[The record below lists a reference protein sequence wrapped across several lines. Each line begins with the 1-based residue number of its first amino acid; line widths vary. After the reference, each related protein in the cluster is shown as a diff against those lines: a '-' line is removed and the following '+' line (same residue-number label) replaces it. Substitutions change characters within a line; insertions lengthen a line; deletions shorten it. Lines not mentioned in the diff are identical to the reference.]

1 MADRSLDDIIIRKPR
16 FGGPGRGR
24 GRGGRG
30 QPTRPSQ
37 GRGSYQGS
45 IATRPQTFDAR
56 QKLNTPKVVDAR
68 QKLQAK
74 SPVDAREKLQQQ
86 RQPVDARQKLQQ
98 KKQEKQLVTVTIG
111 DARDRLKPAT
121 PVVKDARQMLQLK
134 RKSGDLGGEGGASTS
149 VKQRNG
155 NLTMTIPGLGSPSPP
170 KKLKTEPAVSVKP
183 GGMTITMIND
193 TARTQRKPLPPP
205 PVDTL
210 STPKTITIGS
220 RQLKGMTITTLNP
233 AARTVP
239 PPPQKWSAVSHTE
252 LEVEGTELPS
262 SSDGMDPLTTRPL
275 PPGKLGSGSIL
286 DAPGGPVIKI
296 VNDMASRTKPIRT
309 RPEHRLEEAEQLVI
323 TRTNPVATAPKPK
336 PAAPAPKPPPAPAKV
351 EEEEA
356 EQEFTS
362 PLQGTKIA
370 VSNLHP
376 VVSENDVIELFSDL
390 GPLKRAR
397 LIKQGTA
404 EVVYV
409 RREDAIN
416 AYKKYHNRDLD
427 SQPMKLTLHLPSNPP
442 PTTPTSAALEHLK
455 MRAASSP
462 PATQKPLEINTIHRA
477 LFKSSAA
484 SDPATPSKPVVFTV
498 KI

>member
-30 QPTRPSQ
+30 QPTRPAQ
-37 GRGSYQGS
+37 GRGGYQGS
-45 IATRPQTFDAR
+45 MATRPQTFDAR

-86 RQPVDARQKLQQ
+86 RHPVDARQKLQQ

-205 PVDTL
+205 VDTL

-233 AARTVP
+233 AARTAP
-239 PPPQKWSAVSHTE
+239 PPPQKME
-252 LEVEGTELPS
+252 
-262 SSDGMDPLTTRPL
+262 PLTTRPV

-296 VNDMASRTKPIRT
+296 VNDMAGRTKPIRT

-336 PAAPAPKPPPAPAKV
+336 PAPPAPKPPPAPAKV
-351 EEEEA
+351 EEEET

-427 SQPMKLTLHLPSNPP
+427 SQPMKLTLHLPSNNP

-455 MRAASSP
+455 
-462 PATQKPLEINTIHRA
+462 
-477 LFKSSAA
+477 
-484 SDPATPSKPVVFTV
+484 
-498 KI
+498 

>member
-1 MADRSLDDIIIRKPR
+1 MADRSLDEIISRKQR
-16 FGGPGRGR
+16 FGATGRGR

-30 QPTRPSQ
+30 QPVRPAQ
-37 GRGSYQGS
+37 GRGSYQGTM
-45 IATRPQTFDAR
+45 ATRPQHFDAR
-56 QKLNTPKVVDAR
+56 QKLNSPKVVDAR

-111 DARDRLKPAT
+111 DARDRLQQAA

-149 VKQRNG
+149 VKQKNG
-155 NLTMTIPGLGSPSPP
+155 NLTMTIPGLGSPSPS

-183 GGMTITMIND
+183 GGMTITMVND
-193 TARTQRKPLPPP
+193 TARTQNQRKPFSP

-233 AARTVP
+233 AARTAP
-239 PPPQKWSAVSHTE
+239 SPQKWSELSETE
-252 LEVEGTELPS
+252 LELEGTDLPS
-262 SSDGMDPLTTRPL
+262 SSDGIGSPATSLRSM
-275 PPGKLGSGSIL
+275 PPAKLGSGSIL
-286 DAPGGPVIKI
+286 DSPGGPVIKI
-296 VNDMASRTKPIRT
+296 VNDMAGRTKPVKT
-309 RPEHRLEEAEQLVI
+309 RPEPRLEDAEELVI
-323 TRTNPVATAPKPK
+323 TRTNPVATVPKPK
-336 PAAPAPKPPPAPAKV
+336 PAPPAPKPPPAKV
-351 EEEEA
+351 EEEES
-356 EQEFTS
+356 EKEFTS
-362 PLQGTKIA
+362 PLQGTKIT

-397 LIKQGTA
+397 LIKQGVA

-409 RREDAIN
+409 KREDAIN

-442 PTTPTSAALEHLK
+442 PSTPTSAALEHLK

-484 SDPATPSKPVVFTV
+484 SDPAVPNKPVVFTV

>member
-1 MADRSLDDIIIRKPR
+1 MADRSLDDIIIRNPR
-16 FGGPGRGR
+16 FGSSGRGR

-30 QPTRPSQ
+30 QPSRPAQ
-37 GRGSYQGS
+37 GRGSYQATK
-45 IATRPQTFDAR
+45 ATRPQPFDAR

-111 DARDRLKPAT
+111 DARERLKPAS

-149 VKQRNG
+149 VKQKNG
-155 NLTMTIPGLGSPSPP
+155 NLTMTIPGFGSPSPP

-193 TARTQRKPLPPP
+193 TARTQRKPLSP

-239 PPPQKWSAVSHTE
+239 SPQKME
-252 LEVEGTELPS
+252 PS
-262 SSDGMDPLTTRPL
+262 LATRPL

-286 DAPGGPVIKI
+286 DSPGGPVKIKI
-296 VNDMASRTKPIRT
+296 VNDMAGRTKPGRA
-309 RPEHRLEEAEQLVI
+309 RPEPRLEDAEELVI
-323 TRTNPVATAPKPK
+323 TRTNPVAMAPKRQAS
-336 PAAPAPKPPPAPAKV
+336 PA
-351 EEEEA
+351 
-356 EQEFTS
+356 
-362 PLQGTKIA
+362 GT
-370 VSNLHP
+370 
-376 VVSENDVIELFSDL
+376 E
-390 GPLKRAR
+390 
-397 LIKQGTA
+397 
-404 EVVYV
+404 
-409 RREDAIN
+409 
-416 AYKKYHNRDLD
+416 
-427 SQPMKLTLHLPSNPP
+427 
-442 PTTPTSAALEHLK
+442 TTPC
-455 MRAASSP
+455 SS
-462 PATQKPLEINTIHRA
+462 
-477 LFKSSAA
+477 
-484 SDPATPSKPVVFTV
+484 
-498 KI
+498 

>member
-1 MADRSLDDIIIRKPR
+1 MADRSLDDIIIRNPR
-16 FGGPGRGR
+16 FGSSGRGR

-30 QPTRPSQ
+30 QPSRPAQ
-37 GRGSYQGS
+37 GRGSYQGAV
-45 IATRPQTFDAR
+45 ATRPQHFDAR

-111 DARDRLKPAT
+111 DARERLKPAT

-149 VKQRNG
+149 VKQKNG
-155 NLTMTIPGLGSPSPP
+155 NLTMTIPGFGSPSPP

-193 TARTQRKPLPPP
+193 TARTQRKPLSPPM
-205 PVDTL
+205 DTP

-239 PPPQKWSAVSHTE
+239 SPQKME
-252 LEVEGTELPS
+252 
-262 SSDGMDPLTTRPL
+262 PLATRPL

-286 DAPGGPVIKI
+286 DSPGGPVKIKI
-296 VNDMASRTKPIRT
+296 VNDMAGRTKPVRA
-309 RPEHRLEEAEQLVI
+309 RPEPRLEDAEELVI
-323 TRTNPVATAPKPK
+323 TRTNPVAMAPKPK
-336 PAAPAPKPPPAPAKV
+336 PALPAPKQPPAPAKV
-351 EEEEA
+351 EEES

-397 LIKQGTA
+397 LIKQGVA

-409 RREDAIN
+409 KREDAIN

-442 PTTPTSAALEHLK
+442 PPTPTSAALEQLK

-484 SDPATPSKPVVFTV
+484 SDPAAPTKPVVFTV